1 MEDETV
7 RLDVDMDFTEVIPSN
22 IMTFITDAAQ
32 EPTFLKDTSE
42 DQSVVDTTAPPVVGG
57 AELANPEPTKESVG
71 KRSMLEDLKAKVD
84 RVLSG
89 SDEEKAKQDAEVEI
103 EPHTQEKDM
112 QEEEEGESNVNVK
125 TAAERNG
132 GKDRGEIAKD
142 SSDEAQDFPT
152 ESVQKATKKGK
163 DANKESNKKKKLP
176 ALDSSDEAPD
186 SPKAS
191 ERKIVRKGKDES
203 KMKRTLLSEDWSDEA
218 LENPKEQKA
227 ERKNKGKE
235 KTAEVRKGKDERKE
249 SKLKKRAPTKVKS
262 NPAGS
267 SSEEE
272 RKEVPSQGESTD
284 SEKIG
289 QKPANKFKLKLQR
302 PGKIIF
308 SAGRRDGTQPAKE
321 KPNYVPLRPR
331 SKQTKSRSKARSK
344 QKQVVELPSSD
355 PPSIF
360 DFMGTPRGEN
370 PDKKDNPPK
379 SAYDMSLNE
388 TYVEVLPTLG
398 QFRERAASGSDPEEA
413 MKKTMV
419 RSKPRSKI
427 PQPVENHH
435 IELEESDENDY
446 GIPAP
451 PANGILR
458 PPGTRTKQRLKV
470 SVQDPKSAV
479 KAPPA
484 STSDHTV
491 KQAVTIDTPPAEAGT
506 GNTSDSPAAVADNS
520 EPEKIEETPVAV
532 TRRLSRPTRRCSDLH
547 DLFADDS
554 FDKLDAP
561 GIKVSSSILLLIKL
575 IVTCST
581 DKVSFSEI
589 KDRLSAKVS
598 ILVIES
604 NFFLHSLKLCTYW
617 HTCIMI

>member
-42 DQSVVDTTAPPVVGG
+42 DQSLEDSTAPPVVGG
-57 AELANPEPTKESVG
+57 VELTNPEPTKESVG

-89 SDEEKAKQDAEVEI
+89 SDEEKTKQDAEVEI
-103 EPHTQEKDM
+103 EPHTEEKDM

-132 GKDRGEIAKD
+132 KKDRGEISKD
-142 SSDEAQDFPT
+142 SSDEAQDFPK
-152 ESVQKATKKGK
+152 ESEQKAAKKGK
-163 DANKESNKKKKLP
+163 DANMESNKKKKLP

-191 ERKIVRKGKDES
+191 ERKIVRKGKDESKKS

-262 NPAGS
+262 NPVGS

-289 QKPANKFKLKLQR
+289 AKPANKFKLKLQR

-427 PQPVENHH
+427 PQPVENQH

-484 STSDHTV
+484 STSDDAV
-491 KQAVTIDTPPAEAGT
+491 KKAVIIDTPPAEAGT
-506 GNTSDSPAAVADNS
+506 GNTSDSPAAVADSS

-532 TRRLSRPTRRCSDLH
+532 TRRSSRPTRRCSDLH

-561 GIKVSSSILLLIKL
+561 GIKVSSSILLLIQL
-575 IVTCST
+575 IVQLF
-581 DKVSFSEI
+581 VSFNEI
-589 KDRLSAKVS
+589 KDRLSTKVS
-598 ILVIES
+598 ILRIVTSFYSI
-604 NFFLHSLKLCTYW
+604 LKYVHIGIHAL
-617 HTCIMI
+617 